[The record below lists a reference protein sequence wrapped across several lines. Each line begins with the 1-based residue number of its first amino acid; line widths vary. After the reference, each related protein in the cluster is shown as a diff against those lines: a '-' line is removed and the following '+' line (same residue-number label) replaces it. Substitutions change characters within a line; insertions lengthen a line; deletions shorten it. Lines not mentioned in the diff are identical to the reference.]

1 MKLLVVDDQDSVGEI
16 ITRIAQQGGWDA
28 IHTVSA
34 DRLDEIIRAE
44 NVDVLLID
52 FIIDGT
58 PQSQRNGLTVVKA
71 LRERGHKLPVILFT
85 GWHDLVDR
93 KAVKA
98 LGVLSVLEKPL
109 GIQELREALAEAKK
123 QVQQRQSAA
132 ASATS

>member
-1 MKLLVVDDQDSVGEI
+1 MKLLVVDDQGSVGEI

-58 PQSQRNGLTVVKA
+58 PQSHRTGLTVVSA
-71 LRERGHKLPVILFT
+71 LRERGHKLPIILFT

-93 KAVKA
+93 KVAKE
-98 LGVLSVLEKPL
+98 LGVLTVLEKPL
-109 GIQELREALAEAKK
+109 SIQELRQALAEAKK
-123 QVQQRQSAA
+123 QVQNEPGAQS
-132 ASATS
+132 

>member
-1 MKLLVVDDQDSVGEI
+1 MKLLVVDDQGSVGEI

-44 NVDVLLID
+44 GVDVLLID

-58 PQSQRNGLTVVKA
+58 PQSQRTGLTVVNA
-71 LRERGHKLPVILFT
+71 LRERGHKLPIILFT

-93 KAVKA
+93 KAAKA

-109 GIQELREALAEAKK
+109 SIQELRQALAEAKK
-123 QVQQRQSAA
+123 QVQNESPSAA
-132 ASATS
+132 QS

>member
-1 MKLLVVDDQDSVGEI
+1 MKLLVVDDQGSVGEI

-44 NVDVLLID
+44 KVDVLLID

-58 PQSQRNGLTVVKA
+58 PQSHRTGLTVVGA
-71 LRERGHKLPVILFT
+71 LRERGHKLPIILFT

-93 KAVKA
+93 KVAKE
-98 LGVLSVLEKPL
+98 LGVLTVLEKPL
-109 GIQELREALAEAKK
+109 SIQELRQALAEAKK
-123 QVQQRQSAA
+123 QVQNEPGAQS
-132 ASATS
+132 

>member
-1 MKLLVVDDQDSVGEI
+1 MKLLVVDDQGSVGEI

-58 PQSQRNGLTVVKA
+58 PQSQRTGLTVVNS
-71 LRERGHKLPVILFT
+71 LRERGHKLPIILFT

-93 KAVKA
+93 KAAKA
-98 LGVLSVLEKPL
+98 LGVLSFLEKPL
-109 GIQELREALAEAKK
+109 SIQELRQALAEAKK
-123 QVQQRQSAA
+123 QVLSETPSAA
-132 ASATS
+132 S